1 MGIWKNEL
9 FDSNESSKNIIPEKL
24 ISLYKNKK
32 DLNGYKI
39 FKSILAMYII
49 LYKKFTNENNKSHY
63 FNCSLKDHLINTGD
77 SILIEHN
84 ALQTLNSKG
93 KISGQRV
100 LDSTWSDA
108 KSGEGMNLL
117 GELLMILREHLNPSP
132 DFTKTNTYQYL
143 NNQTVSNQVKELLA
157 KEFRKRERT
166 NNSLY

>member
-9 FDSNESSKNIIPEKL
+9 FDGTTSKNIIPQRL
-24 ISLYKNKK
+24 IDLYKDKR

-39 FKSILAMYII
+39 FKSILTMYII

-84 ALQTLNSKG
+84 ALQTLNSDG
-93 KISGQRV
+93 TISGQRV

-117 GELLMILREHLNPSP
+117 GELLMILREDLNPSP
-132 DFTKTNTYQYL
+132 DFNETNTYKYL
-143 NNQTVSNQVKELLA
+143 NVQEVSVPVKRGLA
-157 KEFRKRERT
+157 EFFKTKERT
-166 NNSLY
+166 HNSLY